1 MHIFFFFFLE
11 WGGGGAG
18 EKMCIMRDVQTVN
31 SVVFVWWQLARKEL
45 ISPLTGLLFISAE

>member
-1 MHIFFFFFLE
+1 
-11 WGGGGAG
+11 
-18 EKMCIMRDVQTVN
+18 MRDVQTAN